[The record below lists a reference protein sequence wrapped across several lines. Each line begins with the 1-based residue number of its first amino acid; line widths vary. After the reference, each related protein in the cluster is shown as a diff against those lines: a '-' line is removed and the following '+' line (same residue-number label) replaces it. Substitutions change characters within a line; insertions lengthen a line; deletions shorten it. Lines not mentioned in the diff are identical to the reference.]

1 MKKVVLLPI
10 FSLPSKYGIG
20 DFGCEAYEFIKILKE
35 NDIDYWEILP
45 INEAGQYP
53 YSPISFYALNKNYI
67 SIDKLIEMGLL
78 ESAEEI
84 PSCDKIVYDNYKGI
98 DYFSYGFLLKA
109 EEGVY
114 IATHWLLHNYIKKD
128 RYKPS
133 VELARDKIWILENR
147 QYTLEE
153 KGTKL
158 TEFYDD
164 EVKSKKRV
172 TSEKKR
178 KVSDEVK
185 DEIWSAYPKKSGK
198 TAAFKSLDSILSKY
212 TKEEILRCVERYC
225 KERKKE
231 IESGD
236 MQYILMGSSFFSNKG
251 RWKDYLDENYDDS
264 SSKSGNLNKGNK
276 AYIEYYE

>member
-1 MKKVVLLPI
+1 MLDRNVLN
-10 FSLPSKYGIG
+10 SDKYCCMSN
-20 DFGCEAYEFIKILKE
+20 DSQLAYIKL
-35 NDIDYWEILP
+35 
-45 INEAGQYP
+45 
-53 YSPISFYALNKNYI
+53 
-67 SIDKLIEMGLL
+67 LL
-78 ESAEEI
+78 EADDDGIINNAIRTIKSMSTDYDFNSILEELI
-84 PSCDKIVYDNYKGI
+84 NN
-98 DYFSYGFLLKA
+98 GFLLKA

-114 IATHWLLHNYIKKD
+114 IVTHWLLHNYIKKD

-264 SSKSGNLNKGNK
+264 SSKCDNLNKGNK
-276 AYIEYYE
+276 AYIKYYE